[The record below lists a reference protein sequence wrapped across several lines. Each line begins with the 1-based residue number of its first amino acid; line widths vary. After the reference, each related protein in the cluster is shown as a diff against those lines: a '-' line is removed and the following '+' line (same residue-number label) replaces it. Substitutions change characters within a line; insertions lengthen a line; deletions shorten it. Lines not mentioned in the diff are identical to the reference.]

1 MKQIIFLFTL
11 VICFLSCNKEKEGI
25 LVYDKT
31 INALTVTDTS
41 YFINSIYITVGE
53 GEAKDSISSF
63 VEFSD
68 NSMESVHFDSISSY
82 KTKDI
87 LGLDFNEILK
97 YKYYDMVVLLEPKG
111 SGALTRKF
119 YNLKVKGTNSSEKV
133 YGYILE

>member
-1 MKQIIFLFTL
+1 MKQTILLFISA
-11 VICFLSCNKEKEGI
+11 ICFLSCNKEKESI
-25 LVYDKT
+25 LVYDKA
-31 INALTVTDTS
+31 INTLTVTDTS